1 MNHDRT
7 RPSGQVRA
15 LLAGAAAFVALGPGS
30 TAQGQSPENEDRG
43 IEAVAGVAIG
53 HRTLSERPTGCTVIW
68 VPGGAVGGVD
78 VRGGAPGTVETDLLD
93 PVNTVSVVHGLFLS
107 GGSAFGLAV
116 RDGLVRALDERDIGF
131 KVGSKNVPIVA
142 GAIIYDLGL
151 EGETKVRPGPECGY
165 EASEM
170 AAERMARAEGEN
182 PPPPA
187 LVGRVGA
194 GAGATVGKL
203 VGAER
208 AMAGGFGNF
217 AIRMENGLVVAAA
230 VVVNSVGDVIDP
242 GTGEVVAGIRDPAS
256 GELLDARLVLRGR
269 GAPGRNAAGAGAALT
284 SLPGANTTIAV
295 VATNAVLTKAQ
306 ATKVAQMAQDGIA
319 RAIYPAHTPSDG
331 DTVFSL
337 ATGTLE
343 SGADVMLVGALAAD
357 ALARAIVQAVRT
369 ANYPAGG

>member
-7 RPSGQVRA
+7 RPSGQVRV
-15 LLAGAAAFVALGPGS
+15 LLAGAAAFAALGPGA

-170 AAERMARAEGEN
+170 AAERMARAESEN

-203 VGAER
+203 MGAER

-269 GAPGRNAAGAGAALT
+269 AAPGRNAAGAGAALT

>member
-369 ANYPAGG
+369 AN

>member
-7 RPSGQVRA
+7 RPSGQVRV
-15 LLAGAAAFVALGPGS
+15 LLASAAAFVALGPGA

-170 AAERMARAEGEN
+170 AAERMARAESEN
-182 PPPPA
+182 PSPPA

-203 VGAER
+203 MGAER

-269 GAPGRNAAGAGAALT
+269 AAPGRNAAGAGAALT

-369 ANYPAGG
+369 AN